1 MKIRKAIN
9 EIKDASDEVVRHWD
23 TRTKALYAEAE
34 KRIMAFEM
42 AIKALKALETIKKEI
57 EHLEISGDYG
67 KGVMD
72 CYEIIIKAK
81 EEVENV

>member
-1 MKIRKAIN
+1 MIGKEAIKILGHQTNLGYGVIIEGESTKKI
-9 EIKDASDEVVRHWD
+9 E
-23 TRTKALYAEAE
+23 KALD
-34 KRIMAFEM
+34 MAT
-42 AIKALKALETIKKEI
+42 KSLKALETIKKEI